1 MTAPSH
7 QKKREAYLAYEVKYH
22 KVVIK
27 FLQKQN
33 KDFVKRA
40 LDAFDEIALNPTESN
55 QDIKPLSGS
64 PKNHYRL
71 RIGKFRFLYEVMDD
85 KLLIYCYDA
94 DSRGGIYK

>member
-1 MTAPSH
+1 
-7 QKKREAYLAYEVKYH
+7 
-22 KVVIK
+22 
-27 FLQKQN
+27 LQKQN
-33 KDFVKRA
+33 KDFAKRT

>member
-1 MTAPSH
+1 M
-7 QKKREAYLAYEVKYH
+7 AYEVRYH

-33 KDFVKRA
+33 KDFAKRT
-40 LDAFDEIALNPTESN
+40 LDAFDEIALNPAESN

-71 RIGKFRFLYEVMDD
+71 RIGKFLFLHEVMDD

-94 DSRGGIYK
+94 DSRGGNDG

>member
-1 MTAPSH
+1 M
-7 QKKREAYLAYEVKYH
+7 AYEVKYH

-33 KDFVKRA
+33 RDFAKRA
-40 LDAFDEIALNPTESN
+40 LDAFDEIAGNPTTHN
-55 QDIKPLSGS
+55 QDTKPLSGA

-71 RIGKFRFLYEVMDD
+71 RIGKYRFLYEIMDD

>member
-1 MTAPSH
+1 MVYDVS
-7 QKKREAYLAYEVKYH
+7 YH

-33 KDFVKRA
+33 KDFAKRV
-40 LDAFDEIALNPTESN
+40 LDSFDEIAVTPTYSN
-55 QDIKPLSGS
+55 HDIKPLSGS

-71 RIGKFRFLYEVMDD
+71 RIGKYRFLYEIIDD
-85 KLLIYCYDA
+85 RLLIYCYDA